1 MTEVDSRLLGGR
13 EIFSRYR
20 PRLSFE
26 QYKILKE
33 RQREARR
40 SRKQIKYRDLYE
52 GWGVPQSILSNAIC
66 RGIKQYDER
75 IAKEVQNV
83 ST

>member
-20 PRLSFE
+20 PRLTFE

-40 SRKQIKYRDLYE
+40 NRKQIKYRDLYE
-52 GWGVPQSILSNAIC
+52 AWGIRQSTLGNAVS

-75 IAKEVQNV
+75 LARDQAGT
-83 ST
+83 S

>member
-26 QYKILKE
+26 QYKIVKE

-40 SRKQIKYRDLYE
+40 NRKQIKYRDLYE
-52 GWGVPQSILSNAIC
+52 AWGVPQSILSNAIC

-75 IAKEVQNV
+75 LAKERAG
-83 ST
+83 TP